1 MRTKLARTLVVGV
14 AFGMSSCGGG
24 DTTPTETDGVAGSDG
39 LATGLGGSLASV
51 GGSAT
56 GLGGSISGVGGSGIG
71 GALGSGGVGVG
82 GSGIGGAPGSG
93 GAGVGGSGVGGDEVG
108 SGGSGIGGDVVG
120 SGGSGVGGD
129 PGLGGSGVGGD
140 PGLGGDQGLGGD
152 AGHAGDPGTGGDGTG
167 GDGTGGDGTGGDSTL
182 SPGCGTAV
190 TRPDPDVQQT
200 MDING
205 TTRYYLLNV
214 PENADNQTPLVLIFA
229 LHGYDMNNVSL
240 ADAYDFTSRSNGQA
254 ITVLPQGEG
263 PPPGDV
269 SHWGDGVLNSTWTA
283 GGESYTFIETLKADL
298 EERYCIDT
306 SREFITGFS
315 MGGMFTNSMA
325 CDHNDWFRGFAP
337 VEGAGPGSCSDAS
350 AQPAI
355 IIHQGT
361 TDDILGP
368 EAGEATRDF
377 WVNQNGCTQTTTPS
391 FTGCETYG
399 GCADGRPVVYCV
411 GSWGHWVDGVA
422 ADNIWSF
429 FSGLE

>member
-1 MRTKLARTLVVGV
+1 
-14 AFGMSSCGGG
+14 
-24 DTTPTETDGVAGSDG
+24 
-39 LATGLGGSLASV
+39 
-51 GGSAT
+51 
-56 GLGGSISGVGGSGIG
+56 
-71 GALGSGGVGVG
+71 
-82 GSGIGGAPGSG
+82 
-93 GAGVGGSGVGGDEVG
+93 
-108 SGGSGIGGDVVG
+108 
-120 SGGSGVGGD
+120 
-129 PGLGGSGVGGD
+129 
-140 PGLGGDQGLGGD
+140 
-152 AGHAGDPGTGGDGTG
+152 
-167 GDGTGGDGTGGDSTL
+167 
-182 SPGCGTAV
+182 
-190 TRPDPDVQQT
+190 
-200 MDING
+200 MDIDG

-214 PENADNQTPLVLIFA
+214 PQNADNQTPLVLIFA

-422 ADNIWSF
+422 AGNIWSF